1 MGQQLWKESG
11 TLPLAGCGRAQ
22 RREVSPNALGIDPEI
37 AAPIARRRAQ
47 VDAAARACR
56 SDADDDIVGK
66 AHPAASLARLDPACR
81 LVRRDD
87 RPTHSL
93 RHIKRSRECYI
104 GCQSDGQRDNVRI
117 GPPLLF
123 GNPGAFIGNRI
134 DAFVLP
140 QRGNRDKGWRIVR
153 IGGDVV
159 DWWHRLTDL
168 VVMPR
173 HVGNQATPDKRHD
186 GERDAPPIEPREPN
200 DKCYYRDDHDRNPAP
215 LPTDGAPQVGRGSKP
230 WMIVVTF
237 RRRLKYGGADP
248 GPGSPQQGRRGSK
261 RGSARAAETRAS
273 LSAGRSACPERCMV
287 LSSRCRVVRRIRKT
301 RGAFVTP
308 HL

>member
-1 MGQQLWKESG
+1 MRSVAALRLSNCVLSRSVPKW
-11 TLPLAGCGRAQ
+11 AGCGCAQ
-22 RREVSPNALGIDPEI
+22 GREVIANALGVDAEI
-37 AAPIARRRAQ
+37 AAPIARGRAQ
-47 VDAAARACR
+47 VDAAARVR
-56 SDADDDIVGK
+56 WSDPNDDIVGK

-173 HVGNQATPDKRHD
+173 HVGNQGTPDKRHD

-200 DKCYYRDDHDRNPAP
+200 DKCYYRDDRGGKTEIRRPRHQGQQRETEMPPPRAP
-215 LPTDGAPQVGRGSKP
+215 VVLRQSQLTLMPVPGHGAVE
-230 WMIVVTF
+230 IV
-237 RRRLKYGGADP
+237 
-248 GPGSPQQGRRGSK
+248 
-261 RGSARAAETRAS
+261 
-273 LSAGRSACPERCMV
+273 ERWT
-287 LSSRCRVVRRIRKT
+287 SSSQWS
-301 RGAFVTP
+301 
-308 HL
+308 